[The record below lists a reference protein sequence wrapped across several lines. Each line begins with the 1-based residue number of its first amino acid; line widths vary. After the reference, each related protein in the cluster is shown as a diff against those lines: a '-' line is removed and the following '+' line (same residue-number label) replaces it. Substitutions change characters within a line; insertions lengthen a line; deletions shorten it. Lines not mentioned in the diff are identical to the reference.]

1 MKIDTST
8 IEGYAE
14 MTAEQKLSAL
24 EGFEIAEPDYTGYVK
39 KEQFD
44 KASSDAAEWKKK
56 YHSKLSEDEQAEIAR
71 KQALEEM
78 QTELETLRR
87 DKSVSSY
94 TAELLSL
101 GYDDELAKET
111 AEAMADGNFKKVFA
125 NQKKFKT
132 NFEKTI
138 RTEILGDTPRPD
150 GTGGTKI
157 MTKADFLKMP
167 YEKQVEYIKDHPNY
181 QNELK

>member
-1 MKIDTST
+1 MKIDVST
-8 IEGYAE
+8 IEGYSE

-24 EGFEIAEPDYTGYVK
+24 ENFNFADPDYSGYVK
-39 KEQFD
+39 KELLD

-56 YHSKLSEDEQAEIAR
+56 YHSKLSEDEQAEIER

-78 QTELETLRR
+78 QSELETLRR

-101 GYDDELAKET
+101 GYENELAKET
-111 AEAMADGNFKKVFA
+111 AEAMADGDFKKVFA

-150 GTGGTKI
+150 GTGGTKNV
-157 MTKADFLKMP
+157 TKADFLKMS
-167 YEKQVEYIKDHPNY
+167 YEQQVAYIKDHPNY

>member
-1 MKIDTST
+1 MKIDVST
-8 IEGYAE
+8 IEGYSEMSAE
-14 MTAEQKLSAL
+14 EKLSAL
-24 EGFEIAEPDYTGYVK
+24 EKFEFDGYVK
-39 KEQFD
+39 KDLLD

-56 YHSKLSEDEQAEIAR
+56 YHSKLSEDEQAEIER

-78 QTELETLRR
+78 QTELEALRR

-101 GYDDELAKET
+101 GYETDLAKET
-111 AEAMADGNFKKVFA
+111 AEAMADGDFTKVFA

-132 NFEKTI
+132 NFEKSI

-150 GTGGTKI
+150 GTGGTKNL
-157 MTKADFLKMP
+157 TKAEFLKMP
-167 YEKQVEYIKDHPNY
+167 YEKQREYIKDHPNY